1 MSKEDN
7 KNYGSVTV
15 VSIITLNFRV
25 IDISFN
31 KYFQLIFYFL

>member
-15 VSIITLNFRV
+15 VSIITLIVSALSIYLLIN
-25 IDISFN
+25 IFN
-31 KYFQLIFYFL
+31 

>member
-15 VSIITLNFRV
+15 VSVITLIVSGLSIYLLIN
-25 IDISFN
+25 IFN
-31 KYFQLIFYFL
+31 

>member
-15 VSIITLNFRV
+15 VSIITLIASGLSIYLLIN
-25 IDISFN
+25 IFN
-31 KYFQLIFYFL
+31 